1 MKYKSLVAVLLLGIV
16 LSLVNSCKMK
26 EIENEEILFVGTY
39 TNNGSEGIYRYN
51 FNLETGQ
58 LENKT
63 LAATIKNPSYL
74 TLSPDKNT
82 MYVVSE
88 VDNFNEDN
96 GSITTFRVKDTVLIE
111 VDVKSTYGANPCY
124 VGVNESGDLVA
135 VANYTG
141 GNVAVYSAAHNGNL
155 NPSPQI
161 IDHKILDTTKTA
173 HAHMAEFINGE
184 LFVSDLGLDRI
195 EKYRKTDGQFS
206 TSEQKELVVAEGAGP
221 RHFVSSNDE
230 KFIYVINELNST
242 ITVFGLDDEKYY
254 AIETQETTASNF
266 DGESFCADIHLS
278 SDGKFLYGTNRGENT
293 IVIFEVDQATGK
305 LKLLGRESVKGDWP
319 RNFSIDPTEN
329 FILVANQ
336 RSNNIVVFKR
346 NIELGT
352 LSFVSQVD
360 LPSPVCLKFN

>member
-1 MKYKSLVAVLLLGIV
+1 MKYKSLVVVLGIV

-26 EIENEEILFVGTY
+26 EIHKEEILFVGTY

-51 FNLETGQ
+51 FNLETGL
-58 LENKT
+58 LENKI
-63 LAATIKNPSYL
+63 LAAAIKNPSYL

-82 MYVVSE
+82 MYAVSE
-88 VDNFNEDN
+88 VDDFKEDD
-96 GSITTFRVKDTVLIE
+96 GSITTFRIKDTVLTE

-124 VGVNESGDLVA
+124 VGVSESGNMVA

-141 GNVAVYSAAHNGNL
+141 GNVAVYNATDNGNL

-173 HAHMAEFINGE
+173 HAHMAEFINDE

-195 EKYRKTDGQFS
+195 KKYSKTDGQFS
-206 TSEQKELVVAEGAGP
+206 SSEQKELVQAEGAGP
-221 RHFVSSNDE
+221 RHFVTSMDE

-254 AIETQETTASNF
+254 AIENQETTASNF
-266 DGESFCADIHLS
+266 EGESFCADIHLS

-293 IVIFEVDQATGK
+293 IVIFKVDQATGK
-305 LKLLGRESVKGDWP
+305 LNLLGRESVKGDWP
-319 RNFSIDPTEN
+319 RNFTIDPTGKYV
-329 FILVANQ
+329 LLANQ
-336 RSNNIVVFKR
+336 RSNNIVVFNR
-346 NIELGT
+346 NPENGT

-360 LPSPVCLKFN
+360 LPSPVCLKFY